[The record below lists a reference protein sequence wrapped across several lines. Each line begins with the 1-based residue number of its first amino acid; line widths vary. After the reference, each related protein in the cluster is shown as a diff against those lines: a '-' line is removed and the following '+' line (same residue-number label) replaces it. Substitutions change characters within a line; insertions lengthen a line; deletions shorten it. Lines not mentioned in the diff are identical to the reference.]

1 MKKWLLLLLFAV
13 AGVLLWFL
21 LVTRK
26 KPKDEV
32 QKDLPVAVSRHSA
45 AFNQSIATF
54 LNTYYLVS
62 ESLVNWDSGAVIQNA
77 RALEE
82 DLNEVK
88 WRELQ
93 KDTVIYQSASGYSAM
108 FKNDMAVLYGTGD
121 LTTKRHAFHAL
132 SQNLYDLLR
141 TIQYDGAK
149 IYLQQCPMAFNDTE
163 EGLWLSKTEKI
174 RNPYLGLHHPKY
186 KAGMLACGETKDTLH
201 IQQEN

>member
-26 KPKDEV
+26 KPKEEV
-32 QKDLPVAVSRHSA
+32 PKDQPVAVSRHSA
-45 AFNQSIATF
+45 AFNQSIDTF
-54 LNTYYLVS
+54 LNTYYGLS
-62 ESLVNWDSGAVIQNA
+62 ENLVNWDTGAVIQNA

-93 KDTVIYQSASGYSAM
+93 KDTVIYQAASGYSDV
-108 FKNDMAVLYGTGD
+108 FKSDMAVLYGPGD

-163 EGLWLSKTEKI
+163 EGLWLSNTEKI
-174 RNPYLGLHHPKY
+174 RNPYLGLYHPKY

-201 IQQEN
+201 VQQEN

>member
-1 MKKWLLLLLFAV
+1 MKKWLLLLVFAV
-13 AGVLLWFL
+13 VGVLLWFL

-26 KPKDEV
+26 KPKEEV
-32 QKDLPVAVSRHSA
+32 PKDLPVAVSRHSA
-45 AFNQSIATF
+45 ALNQSIDTF
-54 LNTYYLVS
+54 LNTYYLLS
-62 ESLVNWDSGAVIQNA
+62 ENLVNWDSGAVRQNA
-77 RALEE
+77 RALEA
-82 DLNEVK
+82 DLDDVK

-93 KDTVIYQSASGYSAM
+93 QDTVIYQTASGYSDI
-108 FKNDMAVLYGTGD
+108 FKNDINVLYGNGD
-121 LTTKRHAFHAL
+121 LTTKRHAFHSL

-174 RNPYLGLHHPKY
+174 RNPYLGLYHPKY

-201 IQQEN
+201 FEQNN

>member
-1 MKKWLLLLLFAV
+1 LLLLFAV

-26 KPKDEV
+26 KPKEEV
-32 QKDLPVAVSRHSA
+32 PKDQPVAVSRHSA
-45 AFNQSIATF
+45 AFNNSIDTF
-54 LNTYYLVS
+54 LNTYYLLS
-62 ESLVNWDSGAVIQNA
+62 ENLVNWDSGAVVQNA

-93 KDTVIYQSASGYSAM
+93 KDTVIYQAASGYSDV
-108 FKNDMAVLYGTGD
+108 FKSDMAVLYGTGD
-121 LTTKRHAFHAL
+121 LTTKRHAFHAF

-174 RNPYLGLHHPKY
+174 RNPYLGLYHPKY

-201 IQQEN
+201 VQQEN

>member
-26 KPKDEV
+26 KPKEEV
-32 QKDLPVAVSRHSA
+32 PKDQPVAVSRHSA
-45 AFNQSIATF
+45 AFNQSIDTF
-54 LNTYYLVS
+54 LNTYYGLSENLVK
-62 ESLVNWDSGAVIQNA
+62 WDTGAVIQNA

-93 KDTVIYQSASGYSAM
+93 KDTVIYQAASGYSDV
-108 FKNDMAVLYGTGD
+108 FKSDMAVLYGAGD

-163 EGLWLSKTEKI
+163 EGLWLSNTEKI
-174 RNPYLGLHHPKY
+174 RNPYLGLYHPKY

-201 IQQEN
+201 VQQEN

>member
-1 MKKWLLLLLFAV
+1 
-13 AGVLLWFL
+13 L

-26 KPKDEV
+26 KPKEEV
-32 QKDLPVAVSRHSA
+32 PKDQPVAVSRHSA
-45 AFNQSIATF
+45 AFNQSIDTF
-54 LNTYYLVS
+54 LNTYYGLS
-62 ESLVNWDSGAVIQNA
+62 ENLVNWDSGAVVQNA

-82 DLNEVK
+82 DLKEVK

-93 KDTVIYQSASGYSAM
+93 QDTVIYQAASGYSEV
-108 FKNDMAVLYGTGD
+108 FKSDMAVLYGTGN

-201 IQQEN
+201 VQQEN

>member
-26 KPKDEV
+26 KPKEEV
-32 QKDLPVAVSRHSA
+32 PKDQPVAVSRHSA
-45 AFNQSIATF
+45 AFNQSIDTF
-54 LNTYYLVS
+54 LNTYYGLS
-62 ESLVNWDSGAVIQNA
+62 ENLVNWDTGAVIQNA

-93 KDTVIYQSASGYSAM
+93 KDTVIYQAASGYSDV
-108 FKNDMAVLYGTGD
+108 FKSDMAVLYGAGD

-163 EGLWLSKTEKI
+163 EGLWLSNTEKI
-174 RNPYLGLHHPKY
+174 RNPYLGLYHPKY

-201 IQQEN
+201 VQQEN